1 MRAILL
7 LAALS
12 LGLSA
17 CQESAPVASESSA
30 ATVTL
35 APRIVRTAAV
45 PVPLFD
51 GTDRVGVEVYDAVS
65 GALLKSVSTDF
76 DLHSLDVV
84 GIPADARVRVDV
96 YGYDPSGNIVWYG
109 VSSSLSASEAASGIG
124 VNLDISITPYQAD
137 PTPYLGEWVYVN
149 GTGMLEGT
157 HSGSWTTV
165 ARFGDDGQFHWENF
179 FVNASGDVLS
189 RYVSEGRYVQV
200 GTRLSLTPSETR
212 TCGAAATYPS
222 GTCNSDASLAS
233 GSVEPWTADFT
244 KGASGLVVMIGTAE
258 FPFGTPATSVGRYP
272 VTGTWNHSHEG
283 TISPVT
289 GINLDGTWA
298 TSVRFAADGSY
309 IWVQM
314 FSVGTTGRI
323 AKHYIEIGSYVKT
336 GTNIA
341 FTPSEASSCDAGL
354 EYLTVSCAE
363 VTDGSATTPD
373 PPSTWGYEGNVGTM
387 VLTSPGGNPWEFT
400 KQATALGEAL

>member
-7 LAALS
+7 LSALF

-17 CQESAPVASESSA
+17 CQETAPVASDSPSS
-30 ATVTL
+30 TVTL

-51 GTDRVGVEVYDAVS
+51 GTDRVGVEVYDAGS

-76 DLHSLDVV
+76 DLHAIDVV

-96 YGYDPSGNIVWYG
+96 YGYDPSGSIVWYG
-109 VSSSLSASEAASGIG
+109 VSSPISASAASAGVG
-124 VNLDISITPYQAD
+124 VNLDISIAPYQAD
-137 PTPYLGEWVYVN
+137 PTPYLGEWVYIN
-149 GTGMLEGT
+149 PTGMLEGT

-179 FVNASGDVLS
+179 FVNPSGDVLS
-189 RYVSEGRYVQV
+189 RYVSEGRYVQI
-200 GTRLSLTPSETR
+200 GSRLSLAPSETWI
-212 TCGAAATYPS
+212 CGAATTYPS
-222 GTCNSDASLAS
+222 GTCNSDASLSS
-233 GSVEPWTADFT
+233 GSVDPWEADFT
-244 KGASGLVVMIGTAE
+244 KGSSGLVVMIGTAE
-258 FPFGTPATSVGRYP
+258 FPFGTPATSEGLYP
-272 VTGTWNHSHEG
+272 VTGMWNHSHDG
-283 TISPVT
+283 TITPVA
-289 GINLDGTWA
+289 GVNLEGTWA

-314 FSVGTTGRI
+314 FSVGRTGRV
-323 AKHYIEIGSYVKT
+323 AKHYVEIGAYEKS
-336 GTNIA
+336 GTSIL

-363 VTDGSATTPD
+363 LSDGTATTPD
-373 PPSTWGYEGNVGTM
+373 APSTWGYAGNIGTM

-400 KQATALGEAL
+400 KQPTALGGAP